1 MKNQT
6 QFSNH
11 AGDISHLIS
20 ILILIHAVSTTKS
33 AQGISLK
40 TQAAY
45 VVVFVSRYLDLFFR
59 YVSLYNT
66 LMKLFF
72 IVSSIYVVFLLNR
85 YKKNSEKTNDIFPV
99 WYLFGGAFVFAL
111 IFNYEFSIVEI
122 LWSFSLWLESVA
134 IIPQLVV
141 LQRTG
146 EAQLLTTHYIFALGL
161 YRALYIPNWIYRY
174 YTEGR
179 MDKIAVISGI
189 LQTIVYSDFFY
200 IYYKKVVKNLKFKL
214 PE

>member
-1 MKNQT
+1 
-6 QFSNH
+6 
-11 AGDISHLIS
+11 
-20 ILILIHAVSTTKS
+20 
-33 AQGISLK
+33 
-40 TQAAY
+40 
-45 VVVFVSRYLDLFFR
+45 
-59 YVSLYNT
+59 
-66 LMKLFF
+66 MKLFF

>member
-1 MKNQT
+1 M
-6 QFSNH
+6 
-11 AGDISHLIS
+11 
-20 ILILIHAVSTTKS
+20 
-33 AQGISLK
+33 
-40 TQAAY
+40 
-45 VVVFVSRYLDLFFR
+45 
-59 YVSLYNT
+59 
-66 LMKLFF
+66 
-72 IVSSIYVVFLLNR
+72 
-85 YKKNSEKTNDIFPV
+85 
-99 WYLFGGAFVFAL
+99 